1 MRNISWLVRTVAIM
15 GLFSALIACGGL
27 GEPGTAFAVIPQNAT
42 TVPGG
47 TVNISIVVANVDVVS
62 YSYSVEGGNS
72 NGTVVPVFNDHAR
85 AVYTA
90 PMTPGTYKVDASFV
104 QFGGQVNSGT
114 VTISV
119 LQTP

>member
-1 MRNISWLVRTVAIM
+1 MRNFSRLARTVALT
-15 GLFSALIACGGL
+15 GLFGTILACGGL
-27 GEPGTAFAVIPQNAT
+27 GEPGTAFAVVPKNAT
-42 TVPGG
+42 VAPGG
-47 TVNISIVVANVDVVS
+47 TVNISIIVANVDVVS
-62 YSYSVEGGNS
+62 YSYSVEGGNA

-90 PMTPGTYKVDASFV
+90 PMTPGSNTVNASFV